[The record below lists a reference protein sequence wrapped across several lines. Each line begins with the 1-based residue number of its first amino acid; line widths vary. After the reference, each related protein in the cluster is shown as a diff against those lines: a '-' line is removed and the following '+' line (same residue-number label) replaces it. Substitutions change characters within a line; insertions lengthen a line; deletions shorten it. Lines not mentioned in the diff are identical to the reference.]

1 MRTIVLSILLLLAPF
16 SPIFSEEDSA
26 SDVEKANDSPKDF
39 AIRFNADVPLMI
51 VDIKSESKDMTYDS
65 NAKWLFGI
73 SASYKNFGFS
83 ISKSGGNNDETEKY
97 GKTKARD
104 YQLYMFKKHIGVE
117 VFFQKMKG
125 FYIWNPDDY
134 DYSAGD
140 PETIRSDIKTR
151 HIGTN
156 VYYSFSDNFSLAN
169 VYDYQNPIEKCG
181 GSFLL
186 YLGFDITNISSD
198 SGFIPEKARDDFDFA
213 AEVKTVNAVNFYAGI
228 GYTYAVVFYDFFAAA
243 SVIFAGGPS
252 FSQYDMS
259 GSRPDHKKVYPVIHY
274 NMKYTL
280 GYNSNSFTAGFYA
293 FWHSSEYGIKKC
305 KIQID
310 SGKAGF
316 FAGTRF

>member
-1 MRTIVLSILLLLAPF
+1 MRIIIFSILLFLAHF
-16 SPIFSEEDSA
+16 SLAFSAEDST
-26 SDVEKANDSPKDF
+26 SNVDKTNDSPKYF
-39 AIRFNADVPLMI
+39 SVKIFTDVPFMW
-51 VDIKSESKDMTYDS
+51 VDIKSGSKDMTYNS
-65 NAKWLFGI
+65 NAKWSNGI
-73 SASYKNFGFS
+73 SASYKGFGFS
-83 ISKSGGNNDETEKY
+83 ISKSRGYNEETEKY
-97 GKTKARD
+97 GKTKSRD
-104 YQLYMFKKHIGVE
+104 YQLYMFKKHLGVE
-117 VFFQKMKG
+117 VYFQKMKG
-125 FYIWNPDDY
+125 FYIDNPGDY
-134 DYSAGD
+134 NYSAGEAD
-140 PETIRSDIKTR
+140 TIRSDMKTR

-186 YLGFDITNISSD
+186 YTGFDITNISSD
-198 SGFIPEKARDDFDFA
+198 SGFIPDKARDNFDFA
-213 AEVKTVNAVNFYAGI
+213 ADVKTVNAVNLYAGG
-228 GYTYAVVFYDFFAAA
+228 GYTYALVLYDFFAAA

-259 GSRPDHKKVYPVIHY
+259 DNHPDHKKVYPVIHY